1 MRYPKGLTLVEMMIA
16 LAIMAILITVV
27 APNVQTILMQNRI
40 VADINNLSAAIK
52 HARFT
57 AVDEQTAVTFCP
69 TSNYTH
75 CASSWALAK
84 MVFIDS
90 NGNGLRDDSEAI
102 ILSADPLSSS
112 NSVSGATGAVQFSAN
127 GGTDLNAAVTI
138 CPDNGD
144 VNLASA
150 LIVTLY
156 GRVTTAQDSD
166 NDGIKENS
174 SGAALTCP

>member
-1 MRYPKGLTLVEMMIA
+1 MQRQKGLTLVEMMIA

-27 APNVQTILMQNRI
+27 APNVQTILVQNRI

-57 AVDEQTAVTFCP
+57 AVDEQTDVTFCP
-69 TSNYTH
+69 TSNYSS
-75 CASSWALAK
+75 CSSSWALAK

-90 NGNGLRDDSEAI
+90 NNNGQREDEETLI
-102 ILSADPLSSS
+102 VSADPLSSS
-112 NSVSGATGAVQFSAN
+112 NKISGATGAVLFSAN
-127 GGTDLNAAVTI
+127 GGTDLNATVTI
-138 CPDNGD
+138 CPNDGE
-144 VNLASA
+144 VSLASA

-166 NDGIKENS
+166 NDGVKENN
-174 SGAALTCP
+174 SGGALSCT